1 MPKKTKKVKAER
13 PPAALLCPGA
23 FRIEVRPAGGGK
35 RRVLICA
42 CDEICAY
49 SREEVSFRYGKETVT
64 VLGEGLWCRTYAY
77 RTAEVIGRVCEINFG
92 DRETD
97 KR

>member
-1 MPKKTKKVKAER
+1 MPKKIKKIKAER
-13 PPAALLCPGA
+13 PPAALLSPGS
-23 FRIEVRPAGGGK
+23 FRIEVRHATGGR

-64 VLGEGLWCRTYAY
+64 IRGEGLWCRTYAY
-77 RTAEVIGRVCEINFG
+77 RTAEVIGRVCEIIFG
-92 DRETD
+92 AREM
-97 KR
+97 KKI